1 MSNMLTLLGRPRW
14 WERAACRGRLE
25 LLSRFVPGTGGQR
38 RRERVPDDLKAMC
51 KHCPV
56 SRECLADVLAFDGQ
70 RRHYDGGPDMSIRA
84 GTTPGERLGLT
95 ARR

>member
-1 MSNMLTLLGRPRW
+1 MSDMLTLLGRPRW

-25 LLSRFVPGTGGQR
+25 LLDRFVPGTGGQR
-38 RRERVPDDLKAMC
+38 RRERVPDDLKAIC

-70 RRHYDGGPDMSIRA
+70 RRHYDGARYVDQGRDDARGAARA
-84 GTTPGERLGLT
+84 YCP
-95 ARR
+95 